1 MKIALIT
8 NTLAPYRVPVFSKMA
23 QAKGVQ
29 LQIISCSKMEPN
41 RLWDLPPVDFECEI
55 LHEHIFKWDGRYIHS
70 NLDVISALKA
80 FKPDVL
86 VSDGFNPTHLY
97 AFAYAR
103 YVGIPHVCMT
113 DGTYISEST
122 LTFAHRLLRR
132 FVYSRSTA
140 YIAAS
145 DGGLELFDSYHL
157 SRERCFKS
165 CLCIDNATYAQAADK
180 VAKSYD
186 LLACGRLETVKNPQ
200 FVVQVALSVAQRLQR
215 KIKLLFVGSGSL
227 EYKVRHMADC
237 YPDLL
242 EVRFNGHAD
251 QYELPALYASARIF
265 LFPSTWDPW
274 GVVVN
279 EACAAGLPVIAS
291 PFAGA
296 SNELVR
302 HGYNGFV
309 CELEVDLWAEK
320 ASSLLSESLVYQL
333 FSVRSRLAVKPYTF
347 DSAANGVIAAC
358 QFSISEKAMKIKSEL
373 QKKRPKVVIV
383 ERQLLQYRLEFYE
396 NLRHI
401 LDQQD
406 IDLQLLIGMGTPAEA
421 QKKNE
426 ISLSWARHI
435 PTYYLF
441 GSSLCWQPF
450 GEYAKDADLVIVM
463 HENKILYNLWLM
475 SFGRPKRLAFW
486 GHGRNMQSDKP
497 NGLKERFKRWTINK
511 VDWWFAYTESSADL
525 VVQAGFPSQC
535 TTVVEN
541 AVDTEKLARLCA
553 TVSTLDAQLRRTEL
567 GLANGPVALYLGS
580 LYKEKRLDFL
590 IEAAVKIRQ
599 RVPHFQLLIAGAGPE
614 QMQIEIAAQ
623 QYSWIHYLGPVQG
636 KEKALAL
643 VLADIIL
650 NPGLVGLGILD
661 AFASGTPMF
670 TTDCGLHSPEISYL
684 ASGQNGVMTDDNV
697 ETYVDVVSQALQH
710 PDTLSALRKGAL
722 LSAPRYTIGNMVNL
736 YQNGIRA
743 CLSTVP

>member
-1 MKIALIT
+1 
-8 NTLAPYRVPVFSKMA
+8 MA

-29 LQIISCSKMEPN
+29 LQIISCSKNEPN
-41 RLWDLPPVDFECEI
+41 RLWDLPPVDFACEI

-113 DGTYISEST
+113 DGTYISENT

-132 FVYSRSTA
+132 FVYSRSEA

-145 DGGLELFDSYHL
+145 DGGFELFDSYQL
-157 SRERCFKS
+157 PRERCFKS
-165 CLCIDNATYAQAADK
+165 CLCIDNAVYAQAAEK
-180 VAKSYD
+180 VEKKYD
-186 LLACGRLETVKNPQ
+186 LLACGRLEAVKNPQ
-200 FVVQVALSVAQRLQR
+200 FVVQVALAVAQRLQR
-215 KIKLLFVGSGSL
+215 KIKVLFVGSGSL
-227 EYKVRHMADC
+227 EHEIKRMTGV

-242 EVRFNGHAD
+242 DVTFSGHAD
-251 QYELPALYASARIF
+251 QHELPALYASARIF

-309 CELEVDLWAEK
+309 CELELDLWTEK
-320 ASSLLSESLVYQL
+320 TVALLSEASMYQL

-347 DSAANGVIAAC
+347 GSAADGVIAAC
-358 QFSISEKAMKIKSEL
+358 QFAISQHVTKADPGA

-401 LDQQD
+401 LDQQG
-406 IDLQLLIGMGTPAEA
+406 IDLQLLIGMGTAAEA

-426 ISLSWARHI
+426 ISLSWSKHI

-497 NGLKERFKRWTINK
+497 NGFKERFKRWTINK
-511 VDWWFAYTESSADL
+511 VDWWFAYTKSSADL
-525 VVQAGFPSQC
+525 VEQAGFPSQC

-553 TVSTLDAQLRRTEL
+553 SVSTLDVQLKRSEL
-567 GLANGPVALYLGS
+567 GLGNGPVALYLGS

-590 IEAAVKIRQ
+590 LDAAVKIRQ
-599 RVPHFQLLIAGAGPE
+599 RVPDFQLLIAGAGPE

-636 KEKALAL
+636 KQKALAL
-643 VLADIIL
+643 VLADVIL

-661 AFASGTPMF
+661 GFASGTPMF

-684 ASGQNGVMTDDNV
+684 ASGQNGVMTENNV
-697 ETYVDVVSQALQH
+697 DAYVDAVCQALQH
-710 PDTLSALRKGAL
+710 PDTLSVLRKGAL
-722 LSAPRYTIGNMVNL
+722 SSAPRYTIGNMVNL
-736 YQNGIRA
+736 YQQGIRA